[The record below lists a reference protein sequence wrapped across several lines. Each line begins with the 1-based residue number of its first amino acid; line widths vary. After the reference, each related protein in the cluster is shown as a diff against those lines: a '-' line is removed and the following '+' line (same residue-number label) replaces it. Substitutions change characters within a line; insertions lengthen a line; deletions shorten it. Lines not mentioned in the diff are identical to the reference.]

1 MTTRQWHD
9 NHYEKTNPE
18 THPQHWRRF
27 IDIDPFN
34 PENRVEGYIQMKGGD
49 HYGALDIR
57 EVNGKTALQFLTVT
71 PKTSYPFF
79 KDGTWVLQ
87 NVQDIQAYLKL
98 DGTNICQFAYHDAE
112 GKEFTSFKVRIRPFM
127 APFFINL
134 MNRCLKRY
142 PSIRDKK
149 LHAGEAVIYELYGH
163 DNPMLIRY
171 THGIDLAMTF
181 GRQQDGRIITLRE
194 EHNPI
199 FAGID
204 CPRAPSRSITPG
216 DDIQAEY
223 RRRQQQI
230 GDSLVKITDEQF
242 DGEEGEMLYAT
253 FANGSRTG
261 PGEFTRL
268 IKLKPSQIEEIHWA
282 SDHITRQELEAVSR
296 NVFELSD
303 TPTEQD
309 MIQLLAEDWSDRQIQ
324 NSIETIQ
331 KVLASTLEKREYQN
345 QILWVYRENHS
356 PGDFRENPK
365 AVMRNLSQHFSRK
378 DMSKVY
384 TTLVERGLA
393 GPQSR

>member
-9 NHYEKTNPE
+9 SHYEQTTME

-27 IDIDPFN
+27 TEVDPFN

-149 LHAGEAVIYELYGH
+149 LHAGEAVIYELYGYMTTQCSSGTPT
-163 DNPMLIRY
+163 D
-171 THGIDLAMTF
+171 IDLAMTF
-181 GRQQDGRIITLRE
+181 GQSTGRDGSSPSGRSTT
-194 EHNPI
+194 PSSPD
-199 FAGID
+199 ID
-204 CPRAPSRSITPG
+204 CPRAPSRSINARETTSRR
-216 DDIQAEY
+216 EY
-223 RRRQQQI
+223 REPATTDQRD
-230 GDSLVKITDEQF
+230 GLVKITDEQF

-253 FANGSRTG
+253 FANGSQHRARGVHPPDQAQALARSRRSIGPATTSHGRNWKPSAGTSSSSATAPLPRTWSNSWRRTG
-261 PGEFTRL
+261 PTGKSRTPWRPSSGWCSGRWTAGNTRSGSSGYMGNTTDR
-268 IKLKPSQIEEIHWA
+268 KTSG
-282 SDHITRQELEAVSR
+282 T
-296 NVFELSD
+296 
-303 TPTEQD
+303 TPGRSCG
-309 MIQLLAEDWSDRQIQ
+309 A
-324 NSIETIQ
+324 
-331 KVLASTLEKREYQN
+331 
-345 QILWVYRENHS
+345 
-356 PGDFRENPK
+356 
-365 AVMRNLSQHFSRK
+365 
-378 DMSKVY
+378 
-384 TTLVERGLA
+384 
-393 GPQSR
+393 